1 LSSGASE
8 GYVGGMSATPPL
20 PPELWDKTP
29 ADVRQAISAL
39 VVSFERRI
47 ARLEARLGQ
56 DSSNSSRPPSSDGP
70 RVKRGV
76 PRTPSGRRRGGQEG
90 HPKHER
96 VILPP
101 DEVVDHKPTRCG
113 HCDHPLDG
121 DDPEPVI
128 DQVIELPPVMR
139 HVIHHRRHTLACP
152 RCQARTTAGSVPEA
166 ARGFGPRLQA
176 ATAYLGV
183 VGRLGKRPIRQLL
196 ADLHG
201 IPISTGSVSNLEART
216 GLALRSIHDEAM
228 DHTRG
233 LDANVDETGWK
244 QGRRKA
250 WLWVA
255 VTKGVTAFLIR
266 RHRDRGAFDDLVGP
280 SPGVLTTDRYS
291 VYAHLDPG
299 RRQVCWAHLR
309 RDFQAMIDRRDRG
322 SEIGEDLLLHADVL
336 AEQWPRVRDGA
347 RSRAWFSRE
356 ILPWLREEV
365 RLLLEAG
372 SRCGGKTAGVCGELL
387 GLEASLW
394 TFATVPGVEPTN
406 NAAERAVRHAVCWRK
421 TSHGTDS
428 ERGSRFVERVLTVMA
443 SRRSQGRGVL
453 DFLTQ
458 AITAHQSR
466 AQMPSLLPE
475 GA

>member
-1 LSSGASE
+1 
-8 GYVGGMSATPPL
+8 MSAAPPL
-20 PPELWDKTP
+20 PPGLWDKTP
-29 ADVRQAISAL
+29 ADVREAILAL
-39 VVSFERRI
+39 VMSLEQRI
-47 ARLEARLGQ
+47 AALEARLGQ

-76 PRTPSGRRRGGQEG
+76 PRTPSGRRRGGQGG

-113 HCDHPLDG
+113 HCDHPLAG
-121 DDPEPVI
+121 DDPEPII

-152 RCQARTTAGSVPEA
+152 RCRARTTAESVPEA

-176 ATAYLGV
+176 AAAYLSG
-183 VGRLGKRPIRQLL
+183 VGRLGKRPIRRLF

-201 IPISTGSVSNLEART
+201 IPISTGSVSKLEAGT

-244 QGRRKA
+244 QGRRRA

-255 VTKGVTAFLIR
+255 VTNSVTAFLIR

-291 VYAHLDPG
+291 VYSHLDPG

-309 RDFQAMIDRRDRG
+309 RDFQAMIDRRDDG
-322 SEIGEDLLLHADVL
+322 SAIGEGLLFHANVL
-336 AEQWPRVRDGA
+336 AEQWPRVRAGT
-347 RSRAWFSRE
+347 RSRAWFRRE

-372 SRCGGKTAGVCGELL
+372 SRCGGPKTAGVCGELL
-387 GLEASLW
+387 SIEPSLW
-394 TFATVPGVEPTN
+394 TFASTPGVEPTN

-421 TSHGTDS
+421 TSYGTDS
-428 ERGSRFVERVLTVMA
+428 ERGSRFVERILTVVA
-443 SRRSQGRGVL
+443 SCRSQGRDVL
-453 DFLTQ
+453 GFLTQ
-458 AITAHQSR
+458 AITAHQS
-466 AQMPSLLPE
+466 QSQKPTLLPN